1 MFIYHKRL
9 THIPR
14 LYGLALNEHT
24 AKIAQL
30 FDHLKKMNMFLP
42 VYKVIL
48 KGFIFIN
55 KLSKPFQQLESTTFY
70 DDK

>member
-1 MFIYHKRL
+1 
-9 THIPR
+9 
-14 LYGLALNEHT
+14 
-24 AKIAQL
+24 
-30 FDHLKKMNMFLP
+30 MFLQ